1 MSEIKREIAAAL
13 RRLAELW
20 DNPAGGTLTQDV
32 KLVAD
37 ELEAEQP
44 QDEFRAA
51 AIELLEASS
60 DAKYLDTAR
69 AMRLFSAR
77 GKLQSIIDRENAERG
92 N

>member
-1 MSEIKREIAAAL
+1 MSEIKREIAAAF

-32 KLVAD
+32 KLVAE

-51 AIELLEASS
+51 AIELLEAVEEHPRHYVEALVVQR
-60 DAKYLDTAR
+60 DKLR
-69 AMRLFSAR
+69 A
-77 GKLQSIIDRENAERG
+77 IVDRENAERG